1 MEEIEL
7 HTHSNDTLASLR
19 RQILR
24 RIKPGVHCKLEL
36 FVNGELLDN
45 SDDWK
50 LLSQISLRDKMVSI
64 YLLPFSLINILQLQ
78 LVSVKLTQMNSNM
91 ASSQDSS
98 SDSSTSSPQH
108 PYDGPN
114 LEAEN
119 LLPGVIMSM
128 QRNYA
133 HFFCQLAA
141 LGSTLEFPPLR
152 DGARAL
158 LKLMPADTSTV
169 DKLLYLFTGNNEPEN
184 NIDSMF
190 FSASPAEV
198 CSN

>member
-1 MEEIEL
+1 
-7 HTHSNDTLASLR
+7 
-19 RQILR
+19 
-24 RIKPGVHCKLEL
+24 
-36 FVNGELLDN
+36 
-45 SDDWK
+45 
-50 LLSQISLRDKMVSI
+50 
-64 YLLPFSLINILQLQ
+64 
-78 LVSVKLTQMNSNM
+78 M

-119 LLPGVIMSM
+119 LLPGVIMSK
-128 QRNYA
+128 QKNYA
-133 HFFCQLAA
+133 HFFCQLAQ

-158 LKLMPADTSTV
+158 LQLMPADTATV

-198 CSN
+198 NISVFFYLLKKHFKAVHEMYFFSSSKETAFE

>member
-1 MEEIEL
+1 
-7 HTHSNDTLASLR
+7 
-19 RQILR
+19 
-24 RIKPGVHCKLEL
+24 
-36 FVNGELLDN
+36 
-45 SDDWK
+45 
-50 LLSQISLRDKMVSI
+50 
-64 YLLPFSLINILQLQ
+64 
-78 LVSVKLTQMNSNM
+78 M

-114 LEAEN
+114 VEAEN
-119 LLPGVIMSM
+119 LLPGVLMSM

-141 LGSTLEFPPLR
+141 LGSTLEFAPLR

-158 LKLMPADTSTV
+158 LQLMPADTTTV
-169 DKLLYLFTGNNEPEN
+169 EKLLYLFTGNNEPDN

-198 CSN
+198 RIHFNLINIIHYYHFFVTIRFCITWKFSMYF

>member
-1 MEEIEL
+1 
-7 HTHSNDTLASLR
+7 
-19 RQILR
+19 
-24 RIKPGVHCKLEL
+24 
-36 FVNGELLDN
+36 
-45 SDDWK
+45 
-50 LLSQISLRDKMVSI
+50 
-64 YLLPFSLINILQLQ
+64 
-78 LVSVKLTQMNSNM
+78 MNSNM

-133 HFFCQLAA
+133 YFFSQLAA

-158 LKLMPADTSTV
+158 LQLMPADTSTV
-169 DKLLYLFTGNNEPEN
+169 EKLLYLFTGNNEPEN

-190 FSASPAEV
+190 FSASAAEV
-198 CSN
+198 TIQTRCFFALY